1 MLFRHRRP
9 PPRRAVVTGAS
20 SGIGRAFAREL
31 APDADLLLTGRDA
44 PALEELA
51 AELPAAGTAAAG
63 EGREREVRVV
73 TADLA
78 VPAERA
84 ALVAAAAA
92 FAPDLLVNDAG
103 LGTWGEFLEDPPGRV
118 EASVL
123 VDVLAPVV
131 LARALLPGMI
141 ERAAAAANGRAG
153 LINLSSTLAFTPV
166 PQGSVY
172 GASKAFLL
180 AFTEALAAELGGRP
194 VDVLAVCPGPVRT
207 DFYRRAGFP
216 GGPPP
221 FAYAPERV
229 ARRALADL
237 GRHTVSFGD
246 LPSALLLR
254 PVTGTRMGL
263 GRTFALG
270 TRALRAWRG
279 RAAPEP
285 EAPRGA

>member
-1 MLFRHRRP
+1 MLFRPRRP

-51 AELPAAGTAAAG
+51 AELRAAAAAAG

-84 ALVAAAAA
+84 ELIAAAAT
-92 FAPDLLVNDAG
+92 FAPDLLVNNAG

-141 ERAAAAANGRAG
+141 ERAAAAADGGRAG

-221 FAYAPERV
+221 FAYAPGQV

>member
-9 PPRRAVVTGAS
+9 PPRRAVITGAS
-20 SGIGRAFAREL
+20 SGIGSAFAREL
-31 APDADLLLTGRDA
+31 AGEADLLLTGRDA
-44 PALEELA
+44 TTLEELA
-51 AELPAAGTAAAG
+51 AELRAAAG
-63 EGREREVRVV
+63 EVRVV

-84 ALVAAAAA
+84 ELIAAAEA
-92 FAPDLLVNDAG
+92 FEPDLLINDAG

-141 ERAAAAANGRAG
+141 GRAASFGPGKARRAG

-166 PQGSVY
+166 PRASVY

-180 AFTEALAAELGGRP
+180 SFTEALAAELAGRP

-207 DFYRRAGFP
+207 DFFRRAGFP

-221 FAYAPERV
+221 FACAPEQV
-229 ARRALADL
+229 ARRAMADL
-237 GRHTVSFGD
+237 GRHTVSFSD

-254 PVTGTRMGL
+254 PVTSTRMGL
-263 GRTFALG
+263 GRTVGLG
-270 TRALRAWRG
+270 TQVLRAWRG

>member
-1 MLFRHRRP
+1 MLFRSPRRP
-9 PPRRAVVTGAS
+9 PPRRAVITGAS
-20 SGIGRAFAREL
+20 SGIGAAFAREL
-31 APDADLLLTGRDA
+31 AADADLLLTGRDA

-51 AELPAAGTAAAG
+51 AELRAP
-63 EGREREVRVV
+63 EGGREVRVV

-78 VPAERA
+78 RPAGRA
-84 ALVAAAAA
+84 ELIAAAEA

-103 LGTWGEFLEDPPGRV
+103 LGTWGEFLEDPPERV

-123 VDVLAPVV
+123 VDVLAPVA

-141 ERAAAAANGRAG
+141 ERAAAGGDGARAG
-153 LINLSSTLAFTPV
+153 LLNLSSTLAFTPV
-166 PQGSVY
+166 PHGSIY

-180 AFTEALAAELGGRP
+180 SFTEALAAELGDRP

-221 FAYAPERV
+221 FAYAPEQV
-229 ARRALADL
+229 ARRAMADL
-237 GRHTVSFGD
+237 GRHTVSFTD
-246 LPSALLLR
+246 LPSALLFR
-254 PVTGTRMGL
+254 PIAGTRVGL

-285 EAPRGA
+285 ETPRGA

>member
-1 MLFRHRRP
+1 MLFRNSRP
-9 PPRRAVVTGAS
+9 APRRAVVTGAS

-31 APDADLLLTGRDA
+31 ARDTDLLISGRDA
-44 PALEELA
+44 QALEELA
-51 AELPAAGTAAAG
+51 AELRSP
-63 EGREREVRVV
+63 ERKVAVV

-78 VPAERA
+78 SATERA
-84 ALVAAAAA
+84 ELIAAAEE

-103 LGTWGEFLEDPPGRV
+103 LGTWGHFLEDPPERV
-118 EASVL
+118 EASIL
-123 VDVLAPVV
+123 VDVLAPVA

-141 ERAAAAANGRAG
+141 ARAGADTGDSRAG

-166 PQGSVY
+166 PQGAVY

-180 AFTEALAAELGGRP
+180 SFTEALAAEFANRP

-221 FAYAPERV
+221 FAYAPGQV

-237 GRHTVSFGD
+237 GRHTVSFSD

-254 PVTGTRMGL
+254 PVASTRMGL
-263 GRTFALG
+263 GHTVALG
-270 TRALRAWRG
+270 TRAMRAWRG
-279 RAAPEP
+279 RSAPEP
-285 EAPRGA
+285 ERPRDAA

>member
-1 MLFRHRRP
+1 MLLRHRRP
-9 PPRRAVVTGAS
+9 PPRRAVITGAS
-20 SGIGRAFAREL
+20 SGIGSAFAREL
-31 APDADLLLTGRDA
+31 AADADLLLTGRDA
-44 PALEELA
+44 AALEELA
-51 AELPAAGTAAAG
+51 AELRAAAG
-63 EGREREVRVV
+63 EGREIRVV

-78 VPAERA
+78 APAERA
-84 ALVAAAAA
+84 ELIAAALA

-103 LGTWGEFLEDPPGRV
+103 LGTWGEFLEDPPDRIT
-118 EASVL
+118 ATIL

-131 LARALLPGMI
+131 LARALLPEMI
-141 ERAAAAANGRAG
+141 ERAVAADGRAG
-153 LINLSSTLAFTPV
+153 LVNLSSTLAFTPV
-166 PQGSVY
+166 PHGSIY

-180 AFTEALAAELGGRP
+180 AFSEALAAELGDRP

-216 GGPPP
+216 GGAPP
-221 FAYAPERV
+221 FAYAPEQV

-237 GRHTVSFGD
+237 GRHTVSFSD

-285 EAPRGA
+285 EAPRGN

>member
-1 MLFRHRRP
+1 MMPLRHRRRP

-20 SGIGRAFAREL
+20 GGIGAAFAREL
-31 APDADLLLTGRDA
+31 ARDADLLLTGRDT
-44 PALEELA
+44 PALEALA
-51 AELPAAGTAAAG
+51 AELRGAAG
-63 EGREREVRVV
+63 EGREVRVV

-78 VPAERA
+78 VPEERA

-141 ERAAAAANGRAG
+141 ERAASAAANGRAG

-279 RAAPEP
+279 RAEPEP

>member
-1 MLFRHRRP
+1 M
-9 PPRRAVVTGAS
+9 
-20 SGIGRAFAREL
+20 
-31 APDADLLLTGRDA
+31 
-44 PALEELA
+44 
-51 AELPAAGTAAAG
+51 
-63 EGREREVRVV
+63 
-73 TADLA
+73 
-78 VPAERA
+78 
-84 ALVAAAAA
+84 VAAAAA

-141 ERAAAAANGRAG
+141 ERAASAAANGRAG

-279 RAAPEP
+279 RAEPEP

>member
-9 PPRRAVVTGAS
+9 PPRRAVITGAS
-20 SGIGRAFAREL
+20 SGIGGAFAREL

-44 PALEELA
+44 PALEALA
-51 AELPAAGTAAAG
+51 AELRAAAAAG

-84 ALVAAAAA
+84 ELIAAAAA
-92 FAPDLLVNDAG
+92 FEPDLLVNDAG

-141 ERAAAAANGRAG
+141 ERAAADGGRAG

-207 DFYRRAGFP
+207 DFFRRAGFP

-221 FAYAPERV
+221 FAYAPGRV

-254 PVTGTRMGL
+254 PVTATRMGL

-279 RAAPEP
+279 RAEPEP

>member
-31 APDADLLLTGRDA
+31 AGDADLLLTGRDA

-51 AELPAAGTAAAG
+51 AELRAAAAAAG

-84 ALVAAAAA
+84 ELIAAATA
-92 FAPDLLVNDAG
+92 FEPDLLVNDAG
-103 LGTWGEFLEDPPGRV
+103 LGTWGEFLEDPPDRV

-141 ERAAAAANGRAG
+141 ERAAATADGGRAG

-194 VDVLAVCPGPVRT
+194 IDVLAVCPGPVRT

-279 RAAPEP
+279 RAEPEP

>member
-9 PPRRAVVTGAS
+9 PPRRAVITGAS
-20 SGIGRAFAREL
+20 SGIGGAFAREL

-44 PALEELA
+44 PALEALA
-51 AELPAAGTAAAG
+51 AELRAAAAAG

-84 ALVAAAAA
+84 ELVAAAAA

-141 ERAAAAANGRAG
+141 ERAAADGGRAG

-221 FAYAPERV
+221 FAYAPGRV

-254 PVTGTRMGL
+254 PVTATRMGL

-279 RAAPEP
+279 RAEPEP